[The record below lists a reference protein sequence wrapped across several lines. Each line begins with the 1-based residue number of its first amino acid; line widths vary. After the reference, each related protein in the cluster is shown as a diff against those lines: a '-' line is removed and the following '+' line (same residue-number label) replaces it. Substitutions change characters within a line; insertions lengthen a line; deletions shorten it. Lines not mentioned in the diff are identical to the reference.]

1 MIHRLGR
8 RLATFT
14 ALLLV
19 TGPAAAETPLE
30 RRLMEETGKAFVEVL
45 FGTPAAAIAICES
58 ARKLIVPGSPAYSN
72 FQIERCLAAVS
83 EPGGVRGG
91 ARCPHYRKQIAIWR
105 ASPPPID
112 RKDEDAAIR
121 RVGYLRFAKEEVAKF
136 CTAGAVPPPRY
147 DPEAMLIQPRAAGG
161 RLETQEGLAYRLPP
175 GFGVKSFDP
184 DSGFAHLREPATDLL
199 LRVERTGL
207 NDRYAH
213 ASNYPNRE
221 AMPSGAVLTWEY
233 KEFIKGSGSYVMY
246 GRVTLPTAYVVLGIS
261 TGARSG
267 SKSVDQAVG
276 LEVFRAIARTVKVIG
291 PRRCI
296 GECGHGVLKSL

>member
-8 RLATFT
+8 RLATFA

-30 RRLMEETGKAFVEVL
+30 RQLMAATGKAFVEVL

-121 RVGYLRFAKEEVAKF
+121 RAGFLRFAKEEVAQH
-136 CTAGAVPPPRY
+136 CTPGAAAPPRY
-147 DPEAMLIQPRAAGG
+147 DPEAMLIQPRTAGG
-161 RLETQEGLAYRLPP
+161 RLETREGLAYRIPP
-175 GFGVKSFDP
+175 GFGVKSFDS
-184 DSGFAHLREPATDLL
+184 DGGLALLRDPVADLL

-207 NDRYAH
+207 NDRFTH

-221 AMPSGAVLTWEY
+221 TMPSGAVLTWEY
-233 KEFIKGSGSYVMY
+233 KEFIRGSGSYVMY
-246 GRVTLPTAYVVLGIS
+246 GRVTLPTAYVVLSIM
-261 TGARSG
+261 TGSRSP

-276 LEVFRAIARTVKVIG
+276 LEAFRALARNVKVIG

-296 GECGHGVLKSL
+296 GECGPGVLKSL